1 MLCSFS
7 VMKQVGISA
16 LNINNQKKNMKK
28 NMIFSVALIA
38 ALTLSNS
45 LNAKDQTND
54 SNDQEKNGSQELVST
69 NYSRNSL
76 LNILSGIQNDLENR
90 DIKAIKAKGNDIS
103 TFLKARKGNNNLS
116 ANQSNKIEK
125 LLELEYGDSNESKT
139 IFLPLRVENKPLRAD
154 NVKENINIYHFN
166 TNEITNAKIRYVV
179 YDDSNVNLGSDL
191 SKLLVS
197 VKKGNEA
204 NIRKEI
210 KNVYKDIFRD
220 SDENVSLVPRI
231 RDNLTLASY
240 LVNNKQ
246 SKAAQ
251 TTVEWTDSLIVL
263 LVEATSD
270 NSSEQKKIKNL
281 REDVKDLSKVSDEDY
296 ISKWEKL
303 DERLKVWWKKNKS

>member
-1 MLCSFS
+1 
-7 VMKQVGISA
+7 
-16 LNINNQKKNMKK
+16 
-28 NMIFSVALIA
+28 MIFSVALIA